1 MSLFLD
7 VYLCAVLICSL
18 GLLSIFLFTLVLIC
32 QYFYRRHRLKCKTT
46 SQSNCRFMAL
56 CFPHLYLK
64 QTVTSNV
71 CLYCFFLYSQ
81 LPSGQMSRKQV
92 LVCSLFR
99 NQKAGG
105 ETNTVFA
112 NYIYAKQTNVMLSFR
127 SIFKCLFICT
137 FLKEYF

>member
-46 SQSNCRFMAL
+46 CFPQSNCRFIAL
-56 CFPHLYLK
+56 CFPLLYLK
-64 QTVTSNV
+64 QTVKSNV

-105 ETNTVFA
+105 GGDDKHSICQLYICKTNKHYVE
-112 NYIYAKQTNVMLSFR
+112 L
-127 SIFKCLFICT
+127 
-137 FLKEYF
+137 LKYF